1 MEQFFHDY
9 YRICL
14 FLFLVNVRQKKKTA
28 AVNEEKK
35 KKEKK
40 NENETGRGKN
50 RPPNICVLE
59 PAVVDWPPMVAAGLW
74 LL

>member
-1 MEQFFHDY
+1 LPFF
-9 YRICL
+9 IFSKC
-14 FLFLVNVRQKKKTA
+14 KTKKTA

-35 KKEKK
+35 KEKEK

>member
-1 MEQFFHDY
+1 LPFF
-9 YRICL
+9 IFSKC
-14 FLFLVNVRQKKKTA
+14 KTKKTA

-35 KKEKK
+35 KERKKK